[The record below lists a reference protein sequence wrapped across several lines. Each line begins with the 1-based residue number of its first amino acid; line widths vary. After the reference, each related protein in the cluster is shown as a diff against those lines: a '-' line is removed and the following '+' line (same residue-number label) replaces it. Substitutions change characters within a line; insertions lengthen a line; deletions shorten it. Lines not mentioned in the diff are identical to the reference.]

1 MDSSNREVT
10 IAQIYCI
17 KPKMPVGVN
26 GIDPVRQGIKI
37 QRFEPTE
44 AELEAQKK
52 TGKVE
57 I

>member
-1 MDSSNREVT
+1 MT

-17 KPKMPVGVN
+17 KPKIPVGVN